1 MTDKAAARHSFTEPG
16 FVLVDKPQ
24 GWTSHDVVGRTRRV
38 LGTRKVGHSG
48 TLDPLATGLLILGV
62 NRSTRL
68 LGYLTGADKEYISDI
83 RLGIATHSDDADG
96 EVVTTADAS
105 NVTRE
110 RVAVALT
117 AFRGTISQVPSAV
130 SAIKVDGRRA
140 HERVRA
146 GEEVS
151 LPAREVSIYECELLD
166 FTPGAN
172 PDIRIRVKCSSGTYI
187 RSIARDLGVALGV
200 GGHVR
205 TLRRTQVG
213 EFTVDEAQDIESLTE
228 SPIVHAPAEIV
239 SRLFETIELTS
250 DEAAEVNFGR
260 PIPGRQF
267 VTPDVGGVLSPSG
280 EFLALYKNAGTRI
293 SPVAVFV

>member
-68 LGYLTGADKEYISDI
+68 LGYLTGADKEYVSDI
-83 RLGIATHSDDADG
+83 RLGIGTHSDDADG
-96 EVVTTADAS
+96 DVVTTTDAS
-105 NVTRE
+105 HVTKAHIE
-110 RVAVALT
+110 EALT
-117 AFRGTISQVPSAV
+117 AFRGTISQVPSSV

-146 GEEVS
+146 GEDVS
-151 LPAREVSIYECELLD
+151 LPPRDVTIYDCELLD
-166 FTPGAN
+166 FTPGTH

-213 EFTVDEAQDIESLTE
+213 QFKVEEAVDIESFTE
-228 SPIVHAPAEIV
+228 TPIVQTPASIV
-239 SRLFETIELTS
+239 SRLFETLELTS
-250 DEAAEVNFGR
+250 EEVTEVSFGR
-260 PIPGRQF
+260 QIQGRNF
-267 VTPDVGGVLSPSG
+267 ATADLGAVLSSSG
-280 EFLALYKNAGTRI
+280 EFLALYKNAGTAI
-293 SPVAVFV
+293 SPVAVFA